1 MATGKRAS
9 SRKSSNQRTT
19 PPLGVLFWIACILLI
34 LIVFLITRQ
43 NIQRV
48 LENTQLIEVITQQD
62 SERQRPGLSEQ
73 PSDSTNGQETT
84 RPTDVPTNEP
94 VTRPPSTPEGQ
105 PVLQPDPPSGTP
117 TAPETPPSQP
127 TEPPATTQVPD
138 PDPEPQAR
146 VRTFP
151 LYFVR
156 VTDSGD
162 VVLEGLPRGI
172 RFVDSPLTATL
183 QALLAG
189 PVREETNKGFMSL
202 IPENSQLISASI
214 RGNTAYLNFNEAF
227 RFNPMGL
234 EGQRA
239 QIQQIIYTAT
249 EFPTVHNVQF
259 MIQGQVV
266 NYLGGDGLFVGIP
279 LQRGSI

>member
-1 MATGKRAS
+1 MATGKRTS
-9 SRKSSNQRTT
+9 TRKSTNTRNT
-19 PPLGVLFWIACILLI
+19 PPLGVIFWIACILLI
-34 LIVFLITRQ
+34 LIVFLMTRQ

-48 LENTQLIEVITQQD
+48 LENTQLLEVISQTQQE
-62 SERQRPGLSEQ
+62 SER
-73 PSDSTNGQETT
+73 PSLG
-84 RPTDVPTNEP
+84 PTDEF
-94 VTRPPSTPEGQ
+94 
-105 PVLQPDPPSGTP
+105 
-117 TAPETPPSQP
+117 TAPVDAPEAPTPQPRPEPSPQTPGAPGSQTEQSP
-127 TEPPATTQVPD
+127 TPLPITPSVTESPRTPADQNTTQTSE
-138 PDPEPQAR
+138 PDPEPQPR

-156 VTDSGD
+156 VTDRGD
-162 VVLEGLPRGI
+162 VMLEGRPRGI
-172 RFVDSPLTATL
+172 RFVDSPLTATI

-189 PVREETNKGFMSL
+189 PVREETNEGFMSL

-214 RGNTAYLNFNEAF
+214 RGDTAYLNFNEAF
-227 RFNPMGL
+227 RFNPLGL

-249 EFPTVHNVQF
+249 EFPSVQRVQF
-259 MIQGQVV
+259 LIQGQVV